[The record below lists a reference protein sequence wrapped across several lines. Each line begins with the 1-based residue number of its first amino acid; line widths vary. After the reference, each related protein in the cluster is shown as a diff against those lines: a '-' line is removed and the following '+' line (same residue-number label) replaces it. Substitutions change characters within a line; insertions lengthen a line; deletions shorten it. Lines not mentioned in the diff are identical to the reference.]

1 LDLIEKGMIAAA
13 GVAVVFLVA
22 ALGMS
27 ALQTLA
33 NPSGTVVAPVSLIV
47 ATGITGMFGLA
58 AFGVLWLINGS
69 KQNR

>member
-1 LDLIEKGMIAAA
+1 MAMVVAA
-13 GVAVVFLVA
+13 GVAVISLVA

-47 ATGITGMFGLA
+47 ATGVAGMIGLA
-58 AFGVLWLINGS
+58 AFGVLWLVSSG
-69 KQNR
+69 KRV